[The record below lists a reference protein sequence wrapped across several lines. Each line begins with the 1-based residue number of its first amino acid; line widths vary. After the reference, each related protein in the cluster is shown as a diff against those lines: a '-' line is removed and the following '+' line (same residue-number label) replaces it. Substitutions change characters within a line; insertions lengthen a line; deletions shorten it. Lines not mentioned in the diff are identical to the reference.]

1 MLCLWTDSVGEWS
14 GGLRE
19 TIEETRKLIICI
31 LDLGRNVYYDSV
43 AIPPTASLVSQD
55 NKLYEG
61 SPSTYRHSLG
71 NGYKEIKQD
80 ETL

>member
-1 MLCLWTDSVGEWS
+1 MGEWS

-19 TIEETRKLIICI
+19 TIEETRKLILCI

-55 NKLYEG
+55 KLYEG